1 MNFEEH
7 AGKPLLKAAGIPVPA
22 GAVAKTPDEA
32 AKIAAPLLGNSGGK
46 VVIKA
51 QVPTGK
57 RGKAGGIKLA
67 STAEEAKVHA
77 AKIIGMTIGDHPV
90 EKVLVEQATPFTREF
105 YAAVINDPETK
116 GPKILFSMLGGM
128 DVEEAAEK
136 DPNAMRSLAVDI
148 RKGPALSDVK
158 AMLKGT
164 GLDGLADHVADVLM
178 KLYAAYRANDA
189 ELMEINPLAV
199 LEAGGPG
206 INQLCALDCKFT
218 MDDSAVARHEELAKS
233 GTPDRLTGL
242 EAKGKALD
250 LKYIELD
257 GDVGVLA
264 NGAGLTMT
272 TMDVVRHHGGTP
284 ANFLEIGGEA
294 YTKGTDALRL
304 VLENSKVKSLVINF
318 CGAFART
325 DVMTQGILNAWDEL
339 KPQLPTFWSVHGT
352 GDVEA
357 VAMLKERL
365 GVDPLPD
372 MSAACKAAVDA
383 AKANTKKGAAK

>member
-7 AGKPLLKAAGIPVPA
+7 AGKPLLKAAGIPVPDGGTAITAETAADIA
-22 GAVAKTPDEA
+22 GKLIGA
-32 AKIAAPLLGNSGGK
+32 SGGK
-46 VVIKA
+46 VVVKA

-67 STAEEAKVHA
+67 GSADEAREVA
-77 AKIIGMTIGDHPV
+77 AAILGMTIAEHVVG
-90 EKVLVEQATPFTREF
+90 KVLVERATPFTREF

-116 GPKILFSMLGGM
+116 GPKILFSTLGGM
-128 DVEEAAEK
+128 DVEEAAEQ
-136 DPNAMRSLAVDI
+136 DAGAMRTLSVDI
-148 RKGPALSDVK
+148 RKGPEKGAVR
-158 AMLKGT
+158 AMLDGA
-164 GLDGLADHVADVLM
+164 GLDGLEDQVVEVLM
-178 KLYAAYRANDA
+178 KLYEAYRANDA

-199 LEAGGPG
+199 LEAGG
-206 INQLCALDCKFT
+206 LMALDCKFT
-218 MDDSAVARHEELAKS
+218 MDDSALPRHEDLAMT

-242 EAKGKALD
+242 EAKGKELD

-304 VLENSKVKSLVINF
+304 VLENPKVKSLVINF

-339 KPQLPTFWSVHGT
+339 KPTLPTFWSVHGT

-357 VAMLKERL
+357 VAMLKELL
-365 GVDPLPD
+365 GVEPLPD

-383 AKANTKKGAAK
+383 AKGGAK

>member
-32 AKIAAPLLGNSGGK
+32 ANIAAPLGK
-46 VVIKA
+46 VVVKA

-67 STAEEAKVHA
+67 ANAEEAKAHA
-77 AKIIGMTIGDHPV
+77 AKIIGMTIGGHPV

-105 YAAVINDPETK
+105 YCAVINDPETK

-148 RKGPALSDVK
+148 RKGPALADVK
-158 AMLKGT
+158 AMLKGA
-164 GLDGLADHVADVLM
+164 GLDGLEDQVADVLM

-199 LEAGGPG
+199 LEAGG
-206 INQLCALDCKFT
+206 LCALDCKFT

-250 LKYIELD
+250 LKYIELE

-272 TMDVVRHHGGTP
+272 TMDVVRHHGGNP

-304 VLENSKVKSLVINF
+304 VLENPKVKSLVINF

-339 KPQLPTFWSVHGT
+339 KPTLPTFWSVHGT

-383 AKANTKKGAAK
+383 AKGAGK

>member
-7 AGKPLLKAAGIPVPA
+7 AGKPLLKAAGIPVPQ
-22 GAVAKTPDEA
+22 GAVARTPDEA
-32 AKIAAPLLGNSGGK
+32 AKIAAPLGR
-46 VVIKA
+46 VVVKA

-67 STAEEAKVHA
+67 TNADEAKAHA
-77 AKIIGMTIGDHPV
+77 ARIIGMTIGGHPV

-105 YAAVINDPETK
+105 YCAVINDPETK

-148 RKGPALSDVK
+148 RKGPALADVK
-158 AMLKGT
+158 AMLKGA
-164 GLDGLADHVADVLM
+164 GLDGLEDQVADVLM

-199 LEAGGPG
+199 LEAGG
-206 INQLCALDCKFT
+206 LCALDCKFT

-233 GTPDRLTGL
+233 GTPDKLTGL

-257 GDVGVLA
+257 GDVGVIA

-272 TMDVVRHHGGTP
+272 TMDVVRHHGGNP
-284 ANFLEIGGEA
+284 ANFLEIGGES
-294 YTKGTDALRL
+294 YTKGTEALSL
-304 VLENSKVKSLVINF
+304 VLENPKVKSLVINF

-339 KPQLPTFWSVHGT
+339 KPTLPTFWSVHGT

-357 VAMLKERL
+357 VKMLKERL
-365 GVDPLPD
+365 GVTPLPD

-383 AKANTKKGAAK
+383 AKGAGK